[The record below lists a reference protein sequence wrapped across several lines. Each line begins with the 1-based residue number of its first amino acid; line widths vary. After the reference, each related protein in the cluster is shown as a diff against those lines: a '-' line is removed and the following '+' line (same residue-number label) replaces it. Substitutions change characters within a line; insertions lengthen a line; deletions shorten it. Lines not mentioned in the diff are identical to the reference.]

1 MEETESIYGPYRP
14 ELEKIQKELLDDIE
28 SLRNELKEKNGMD
41 PVEHCL
47 SRIKDEDSMR
57 EKCVRKGLPVTTE
70 SALTKIYDAVGIRVV
85 CAFLD
90 DVYKFREHLVAL
102 PGAEV
107 IEEKDYIKHAKPNG
121 YRSYHMILRMHG
133 KFYAEIQL
141 RTISQDTW
149 AALEHQI
156 KYKHA
161 KPNGYRSYH
170 MILRMHGKFYAEIQ
184 LRTISQD
191 TWAAL
196 EHQIKYKHAKPN
208 GYRSYHMILRMH
220 GKFYAEIQLRTISQD
235 TWAALEHQIKYKHD
249 LSGTNEE
256 LVTSELKRCADEL
269 ASTDISM
276 QTIRDLIFE
285 ETSDIKGS
293 ESE

>member
-28 SLRNELKEKNGMD
+28 ALRNELKEKNGMD

-47 SRIKDEDSMR
+47 SRIKSEDSMR

-85 CAFLD
+85 CAFID
-90 DVYKFREHLVAL
+90 DIYKFRDHLTAL

-149 AALEHQI
+149 AALEHNI
-156 KYKHA
+156 
-161 KPNGYRSYH
+161 R
-170 MILRMHGKFYAEIQ
+170 
-184 LRTISQD
+184 
-191 TWAAL
+191 
-196 EHQIKYKHAKPN
+196 
-208 GYRSYHMILRMH
+208 
-220 GKFYAEIQLRTISQD
+220 
-235 TWAALEHQIKYKHD
+235 YKHD
-249 LSGTNEE
+249 LGNANEE
-256 LVTSELKRCADEL
+256 LIVSELKRCADEL
-269 ASTDISM
+269 ASTDLSM
-276 QTIRDLIFE
+276 QTIRDMIFE
-285 ETSDIKGS
+285 ENKTE
-293 ESE
+293 ESEAE